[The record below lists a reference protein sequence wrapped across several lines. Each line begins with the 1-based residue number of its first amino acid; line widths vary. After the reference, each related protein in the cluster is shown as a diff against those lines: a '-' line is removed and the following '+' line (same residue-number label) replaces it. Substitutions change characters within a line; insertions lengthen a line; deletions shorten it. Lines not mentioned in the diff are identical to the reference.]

1 MRLKTMIL
9 SMKVLLL
16 GAAVTTATATA
27 TAQGTTR
34 TTGTERT
41 VHAGDHVT
49 TITVDGTPTTIT
61 DDVKSVTAAP
71 GAKVKVT
78 AAPPQ
83 QGKRARLVITK
94 AASSSSGQ
102 TQSPVVTNI
111 AVSGEST
118 EGNYLKGFS
127 YQMTAAV
134 TTSDNSVQSVT
145 WKVLDEHLPNY
156 DPAFSCTRASIDESG
171 KLTCNS
177 DGMITVFALPKD
189 GSTVVGSKQIVIES
203 DEILATHVYG
213 KGGATVV
220 KGGETLQMEMYFEFR
235 YFTEYSA
242 TWRVADLD
250 SNENPIVGECT
261 HASISTSGLLSP
273 ISDGNVRVYAK
284 SNYDP
289 RVEASC
295 DILVKDATG
304 QPGTGDNGG
313 GQGTGEVTPG
323 TNPGGQGAGEVTPGT
338 THDLKI
344 IVPNNVTNIQANV
357 TIKLSATD
365 NGYPASVNW
374 SVDIDAIVQAIA
386 SINDNGEFTGH
397 MPGTVIVTA
406 TLIGHDDVKA
416 TKEFQIVQ

>member
-1 MRLKTMIL
+1 MIL

-61 DDVKSVTAAP
+61 NDVKSVTAAP

-94 AASSSSGQ
+94 AASSASGQ
-102 TQSPVVTNI
+102 TQGPVVTNI
-111 AVSGEST
+111 AVTGEST
-118 EGNYLKGFS
+118 GGKYLKGFS

-145 WKVLDEHLPNY
+145 WKVLDEHLTNY
-156 DPAFSCTRASIDESG
+156 DPFLSCTRASIDESG

-177 DGMITVFALPKD
+177 VGKITVFALPKD
-189 GSTVVGSKQIVIES
+189 GSTVVGYKNIIIEY
-203 DEILATHVYG
+203 DEIEVTHVNG
-213 KGGATVV
+213 KNDANIV
-220 KGGETLQMEMYFEFR
+220 KGDETLQMEMFFEFKH
-235 YFTEYSA
+235 FEEHSG

-250 SNENPIVGECT
+250 DDGNPIDGECT
-261 HASISTSGLLSP
+261 RASISTSGLLSP
-273 ISDGNVRVYAK
+273 ISDGKVRVYAK

-289 RVEASC
+289 SVEAFC
-295 DILVKDATG
+295 DILVEDCTS
-304 QPGTGDNGG
+304 QSGTGINPG
-313 GQGTGEVTPG
+313 GQGTGGSVTPF
-323 TNPGGQGAGEVTPGT
+323 
-338 THDLKI
+338 THNLQI
-344 IVPNNVTNIQANV
+344 NSPNNVTQ
-357 TIKLSATD
+357 IKVKDSITLSATD
-365 NGYPASVNW
+365 NGKPASVTW
-374 SVDIDAIVQAIA
+374 SLDLSYVDFVDA
-386 SINDNGEFTGH
+386 NLDDGGKLTGVK
-397 MPGTVIVTA
+397 PGTVRVIA
-406 TLIGHDDVKA
+406 TLVSDTNVYTSKDFTVV
-416 TKEFQIVQ
+416 E

>member
-41 VHAGDHVT
+41 VHAGDYVT

-61 DDVKSVTAAP
+61 DDVKSVTAAK

-145 WKVLDEHLPNY
+145 WKVVDEYFTYYNPSI
-156 DPAFSCTRASIDESG
+156 SCTRASIDESG

-213 KGGATVV
+213 KDGATVV
-220 KGGETLQMEMYFEFR
+220 KCDETLQMEMYFEFR
-235 YFTEYSA
+235 HFTEYSA

-250 SNENPIVGECT
+250 DDGNPIVGECT
-261 HASISTSGLLSP
+261 RASISTSGLLSP

-289 RVEASC
+289 SVEGYC
-295 DILVKDATG
+295 DIQVGDPNPQQQTG
-304 QPGTGDNGG
+304 ENGG
-313 GQGTGEVTPG
+313 GQGTGEVTPVI
-323 TNPGGQGAGEVTPGT
+323 TLNLQ
-338 THDLKI
+338 I
-344 IVPNNVTNIQANV
+344 ISPNNVTQ
-357 TIKLSATD
+357 IKVGEPITLSATY
-365 NGYPASVNW
+365 NGLPASVTW
-374 SVDIDAIVQAIA
+374 SLDLSYVDFVDA
-386 SINDNGEFTGH
+386 DLDDGGKLTGVK
-397 MPGTVIVTA
+397 PGTVRVIA
-406 TLIGHDDVKA
+406 TLVSDTNVYTSKDF
-416 TKEFQIVQ
+416 TIVEK

>member
-1 MRLKTMIL
+1 MIL

-41 VHAGDHVT
+41 VHAGDYVT
-49 TITVDGTPTTIT
+49 TITVDGTATPIT
-61 DDVKSVTAAP
+61 DQVKSVTAAK

-78 AAPPQ
+78 AAPPL

-145 WKVLDEHLPNY
+145 WKVVDEYFTYYNPSI
-156 DPAFSCTRASIDESG
+156 SCTRASIDESG

-213 KGGATVV
+213 KDGATVV
-220 KGGETLQMEMYFEFR
+220 KCDETLQMEMYFEFR
-235 YFTEYSA
+235 HFTEYSA

-250 SNENPIVGECT
+250 DDGNPIVGECT

-273 ISDGNVRVYAK
+273 ISDGKVRVYAK
-284 SNYDP
+284 SDYDP
-289 RVEASC
+289 SVEGYC
-295 DILVKDATG
+295 DIQVGDPNPQQQTG
-304 QPGTGDNGG
+304 ENPG
-313 GQGTGEVTPG
+313 GQGTGEVTP
-323 TNPGGQGAGEVTPGT
+323 VT

-344 IVPNNVTNIQANV
+344 IVPNNVTQ
-357 TIKLSATD
+357 IKVKDSITLSATD
-365 NGYPASVNW
+365 NGLPASVNW
-374 SVDIDAIVQAIA
+374 SFSDRYMISAYATIDA
-386 SINDNGEFTGH
+386 NGKLTGTH
-397 MPGTVIVTA
+397 PGNVTVTA
-406 TLIGHDDVKA
+406 TLEDITDVTA
-416 TKEFQIVQ
+416 SITITIVSQ